1 MPTVN
6 HITYRSW
13 KYEKSCHTNKQALDK
28 SWSVKLIWAFGL
40 NDLIFTA
47 ISWLL
52 IIVSLYTWYFY
63 ESKDYKSQSM
73 LVSILWPWGN
83 HLNHR
88 WIFFTHQRKE
98 ILLKMT
104 ADGYEHLLVA
114 SHSPFWAWCGVQ
126 HENASLALHALA
138 HPVLGQGVLTGGVG
152 ALVTSKLFTHIWE
165 WRIVEAVGA

>member
-1 MPTVN
+1 MVLHWKKNIWISITRVPTVKLK
-6 HITYRSW
+6 IW
-13 KYEKSCHTNKQALDK
+13 KIMPYQQA
-28 SWSVKLIWAFGL
+28 SIGQKLISKTYLSLWVKWSNIHCL
-40 NDLIFTA
+40 WSHKTA

-138 HPVLGQGVLTGGVG
+138 HPVLG
-152 ALVTSKLFTHIWE
+152 
-165 WRIVEAVGA
+165 